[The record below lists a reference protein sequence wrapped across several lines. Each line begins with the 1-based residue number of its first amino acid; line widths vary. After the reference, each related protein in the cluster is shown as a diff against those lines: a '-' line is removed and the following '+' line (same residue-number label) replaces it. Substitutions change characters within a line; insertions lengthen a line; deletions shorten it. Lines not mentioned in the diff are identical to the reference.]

1 MDSDNPNMVW
11 MDVLEAEVDNRVI
24 QYLTSNSGEYR
35 NLQNQMRDLMKNASG
50 VKELLDDGKEIQLSE
65 QEHQVYQEYRRL
77 RSEMDA
83 LERKH
88 FYLAGQ
94 ISVME
99 DLR

>member
-1 MDSDNPNMVW
+1 MEPLVFPRCQSPDARPYHPSPV
-11 MDVLEAEVDNRVI
+11 RHG
-24 QYLTSNSGEYR
+24 SGHY
-35 NLQNQMRDLMKNASG
+35 LQNQMRDLMKNASG